1 LSAGHKKRKGI
12 FMKKNFVKRFIAA
25 LAVLAFIGC
34 SQPNSEDNTSV
45 HQNDLTKEVRIS
57 IGKNDGI
64 YKTLL
69 PSTPV
74 FTRYSLL
81 FTPNGG
87 QNAPAVNPVSIS
99 APTSNLLINLEY
111 GSWTVSVTGYV
122 QLSAVGEITAGEY
135 AAAMGNRNFTLSAT
149 EPANSTVDV
158 TISGAMTS
166 GEPGVFS
173 WAPVL
178 PNGYSALVMNIYDSA
193 GGIVL
198 YGPVD
203 LFVNQTGNVALDAGS
218 YAVDVSAVK
227 DSITSSLYG
236 DAFQIYTNHITK
248 MNVDFS
254 PYSTVTTFTSIAD
267 LSAWLLSQPANTV
280 ATAYSVTLTGVNLDA
295 NTGWSSLG
303 SAIGES
309 KYVSLD
315 LSGCTGTT
323 IPHQTYYYDGI
334 FYNAKLTGIVLPQ
347 TLTTIGG
354 YAFCECDYL
363 VAVTIPASVTS
374 IGDYAF
380 LDNPSGSNSNVHSN
394 FETVIV
400 SSTMPPVLGTNT
412 FSRYYSAYYSSLAY
426 LKNIYVP
433 EASLSSYKATT
444 NWSSYSSYIQA
455 YTGSA
460 NGDRSLVTD
469 ISYQAA
475 ADAASLSGVNA
486 SYSLTAGGNISASM
500 SSSSSYSNRKW
511 TLDNVLQPSTTYTCT
526 VPVASLS
533 VGWHRI
539 VGFFTYNGR
548 SYSQGKTFLVT
559 D

>member
-1 LSAGHKKRKGI
+1 MGAGELSAGHKKRKGI
-12 FMKKNFVKRFIAA
+12 FMKQNFVKWFIAVV
-25 LAVLAFIGC
+25 AVLAFIGC
-34 SQPNSEDNTSV
+34 SQPNSEDNTPG
-45 HQNDLTKEVRIS
+45 HQNGLTKEVRIS

-81 FTPNGG
+81 FTPKGG

-122 QLSAVGEITAGEY
+122 QLPAVGEITAGEY
-135 AAAMGNRNFTLSAT
+135 AAAMGSANFTLSAT
-149 EPANSTVDV
+149 APANSTVAV

-173 WAPVL
+173 WEPVL
-178 PNGYSALVMNIYDSA
+178 PDGYSALVMNIYDSV
-193 GGIVL
+193 GGTVL

-203 LFVNQTGNVALDAGS
+203 LFINQTGNVALDAGS

-227 DSITSSLYG
+227 DSVTSSLYG
-236 DAFQIYTNHITK
+236 DALQIYTNHITN
-248 MNVDFS
+248 MDVDFS
-254 PYSTVTTFTSIAD
+254 TFSTVITFTSIAD
-267 LSAWLLSQPANTV
+267 LSTWLLSQPANTV
-280 ATAYSVTLTGVNLDA
+280 ATAYSVALTGVNLDA
-295 NTGWSSLG
+295 NTGWKSLG
-303 SAIGES
+303 SAIGQS

-323 IPHQTYYYDGI
+323 IPNATSYSSGN
-334 FYNAKLTGIVLPQ
+334 FYNARLTGIVLPE

-354 YAFCECDYL
+354 YAFCDCDYL
-363 VAVTIPASVTS
+363 VTVNIPASVTS

-380 LDNPSGSNSNVHSN
+380 YDYSTSVRLKL
-394 FETVIV
+394 ETVIV
-400 SSTMPPVLGTNT
+400 NSTTPPVLGIYAFPTYN
-412 FSRYYSAYYSSLAY
+412 LE
-426 LKNIYVP
+426 NIYVP
-433 EASLSSYKATT
+433 EASLSSYKAAT
-444 NWSSYSSYIQA
+444 NWSSYNYYIQA
-455 YTGSA
+455 YTGSG
-460 NGDRSLVTD
+460 NGERSLVTD

-475 ADAASLSGVNA
+475 DEEASYLSSVNA
-486 SYSLTAGGNISASM
+486 SYSLTAGGNISASIGNYG
-500 SSSSSYSNRKW
+500 YSNIKW
-511 TLDNVLQPSTTYTCT
+511 TLDNVLQSSTTYTCT
-526 VPVASLS
+526 VPVTNLS

-539 VGFFTYNGR
+539 VGFFTYNGLN
-548 SYSQGKTFLVT
+548 YSTGKTFLVT